1 MIWSRIFI
9 VSATQS
15 LCWHRFLYLLRTE
28 SVGARGVFSH
38 AHHTGNSVH
47 IWMLGCIAR
56 RIAARSGMTNLDFG
70 MLSVDGQLGDDA
82 EATIR

>member
-1 MIWSRIFI
+1 MLHSHCAGTDFCIYYAPRVWELVECFPMHI
-9 VSATQS
+9 TQAIP
-15 LCWHRFLYLLRTE
+15 FT
-28 SVGARGVFSH
+28 F
-38 AHHTGNSVH
+38 
-47 IWMLGCIAR
+47 WMLGCIAR